1 MYNCST
7 DEMPFYP
14 ILVRDLKQ
22 RGREQTTTACSLRK
36 PGSTAAYCSS
46 DIELK
51 QFSPGREKHL
61 SFGGNLGPHIL
72 TTEMASLRE
81 TREALLLA
89 HDQGIV
95 DDEEFVLLFDLNKSK
110 NPDYPYWKYNGFDLD
125 SMTDAECQTEFRF
138 YRSDIYRLVDVLDI
152 PGEITC
158 YNRSVFDGIEAFCVF
173 LKRFAY
179 PCRYADMMPRFG
191 RPVPELSMMSNEIMN
206 IVYNAHHHLLSDF
219 NQPWLSPAN
228 LQHYANLVHNKG
240 AALRNCWGF
249 VDGTVRPVCRPG
261 ENQRVLYN
269 GHKRIHAIKFQS
281 VVAPNGLIANLYGPG
296 EGKKHDSG
304 MLADSNLLTQ
314 LQQHSFSPNRQPLCI
329 YGDPAYPL
337 RIHLQGPFKGANLT
351 PLQRDYNKSMS
362 QVRTSVEW
370 VFGEI
375 VDYFG
380 FLDFRKNLKIR
391 LSAVGKMYA
400 VCALLTNAH
409 TCLYKSLTSSFFEL
423 DPPHLED
430 YFL

>member
-1 MYNCST
+1 M
-7 DEMPFYP
+7 
-14 ILVRDLKQ
+14 
-22 RGREQTTTACSLRK
+22 
-36 PGSTAAYCSS
+36 
-46 DIELK
+46 
-51 QFSPGREKHL
+51 
-61 SFGGNLGPHIL
+61 SFGGNLGPHNL

-158 YNRSVFDGIEAFCVF
+158 YNRSVFNGIEAFCVF

-249 VDGTVRPVCRPG
+249 VDGTVRPVCTPG

-281 VVAPNGLIANLYGPG
+281 VVAPNGLIANLYGPV

-375 VDYFG
+375 LDYFG